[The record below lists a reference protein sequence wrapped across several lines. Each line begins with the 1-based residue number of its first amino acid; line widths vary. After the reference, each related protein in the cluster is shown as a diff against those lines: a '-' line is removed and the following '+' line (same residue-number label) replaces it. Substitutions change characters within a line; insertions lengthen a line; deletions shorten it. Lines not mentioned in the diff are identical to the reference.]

1 MVYMRYDISL
11 KDCQENIMTDF
22 LQNAEY
28 SLWTLLPEAFLI
40 QL

>member
-1 MVYMRYDISL
+1 MRYDLSL
-11 KDCQENIMTDF
+11 KDCQENIMTDL

-28 SLWTLLPEAFLI
+28 SLRTLLPEAFLT